1 MSSTSS
7 GKKILL
13 IAGGILVLIFV
24 AAGVRQL
31 GYTPIF
37 IDPHGLLFVLVS
49 GIALV
54 MISFPGAEIRR
65 AFLDA
70 AATPG
75 NEVDIRGSA
84 FFWEAAGRGFWILG
98 VMCSILKLEI
108 GFVALATEASGGLQ
122 MITNTMARSLL
133 AALYGSLLAVICFI
147 PCWKLN
153 AKRQGR
159 PTAPDAEQSPPSIEP
174 STWRFGTVIGYVL
187 VIGVLT
193 YFLVSNALKLGMPQF
208 LWMGYRPGMLVVL
221 GGAIALMLF
230 MGRAGS
236 GSMLSTAFAT
246 MGFMGS
252 LMGYIQILHSMTIS
266 GPLGI
271 ATLAGALAFV
281 LSSCLTALLGMAL
294 VGAPLEDSAIRKG
307 RAAAPSVLSRMSW
320 YVFPLLAL
328 IFTVLVFVMIITPLT
343 PGAH

>member
-1 MSSTSS
+1 MSSTGP

-13 IAGGILVLIFV
+13 ILGGFLVLFFV

-31 GYTPIF
+31 GYPAHF
-37 IDPHGLLFVLVS
+37 LDAHGFLFVLVS
-49 GIALV
+49 GVALV

-65 AFLDA
+65 AFRDIA
-70 AATPG
+70 ANAG

-98 VMCSILKLEI
+98 VVCSILNLTI
-108 GFVALATEASGGLQ
+108 GFVALATESGGLQ

-133 AALYGSLLAVICFI
+133 TALYGSLLAVICFI
-147 PCWKLN
+147 PCWKLS
-153 AKRQGR
+153 AELRGR
-159 PTAPDAEQSPPSIEP
+159 PPASSAERSSASIEP
-174 STWRFGTVIGYVL
+174 SRWRLGAVIGYVL

-193 YFLVSNALKLGMPQF
+193 FFLVSNALKLGLPQY

-221 GGAIALMLF
+221 GGTIALMLF
-230 MGRAGS
+230 LGRAGS
-236 GSMLSTAFAT
+236 GTMLSTAFAA
-246 MGFMGS
+246 MGFIGS
-252 LMGYIQILHSMTIS
+252 LLGCIQMLCSMTMNF
-266 GPLGI
+266 PLGI

-294 VGAPLEDSAIRKG
+294 VGAPLEDSAVRKG
-307 RAAAPSVLSRMSW
+307 RAAAPLVLSRMSW

-328 IFTVLVFVMIITPLT
+328 MFTVLVFVMMITPLT
-343 PGAH
+343 PGPH